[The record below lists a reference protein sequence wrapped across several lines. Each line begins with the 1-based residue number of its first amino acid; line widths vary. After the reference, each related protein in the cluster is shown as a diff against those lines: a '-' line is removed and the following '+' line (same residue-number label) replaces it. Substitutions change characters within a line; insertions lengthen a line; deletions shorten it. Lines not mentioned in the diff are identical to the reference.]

1 MKKLI
6 CILLAIA
13 MCAFAGCSN
22 EEQKETEPQQETEPE
37 IVKVFELE
45 EMKMTAEN
53 VSPYEGMYLEYGDVE
68 MISGLYAV
76 KFTNNAAETIREA
89 QLIFSDGT
97 QELTFW
103 LEMLAAGQSVVVC
116 NQDQIAV
123 AAEQINYVDGI
134 ISYMEEGMEN
144 AASVE
149 VTGGEGVATVI
160 NVTEEDLPLVRVFF
174 RPTDDNGNMIG
185 GPCRSFMVDGLP
197 AGETLEIEAE
207 GWTEGCAVSTVLVTN
222 E

>member
-22 EEQKETEPQQETEPE
+22 DETRETEPQETEPE
-37 IVKVFELE
+37 IVKTFELE
-45 EMKMTAEN
+45 EIQMTAEN
-53 VSPYEGMYLEYGDVE
+53 VSPYEGAYLEYGDVE
-68 MISGLYAV
+68 LVSGLYAV
-76 KFTNNAAETIREA
+76 KFTNNSADTVREA

-116 NQDQIAV
+116 NQEQIAV
-123 AAEQINYVDGI
+123 VSEQIQYVDGMVT
-134 ISYMEEGMEN
+134 YMEAGMEN

-149 VTGGEGVATVI
+149 VTGGEGVATI
-160 NVTEEDLPLVRVFF
+160 TNVTEEDLPLVRVFF
-174 RPTDDNGNMIG
+174 RPADENGNMIG
-185 GPCRSFMVDGLP
+185 GPCQSFMADGIP

-207 GWTEGCAVSTVLVTN
+207 GWTDGCIVSTVLVIN

>member
-6 CILLAIA
+6 CLLLAIA

-22 EEQKETEPQQETEPE
+22 EETKETEPQETEPE
-37 IVKVFELE
+37 IVKTFELE
-45 EMKMTAEN
+45 EIQMTAEN
-53 VSPYEGMYLEYGDVE
+53 VSPYEGLYLEYGDEELV
-68 MISGLYAV
+68 SGLYAV
-76 KFTNNAAETIREA
+76 KFTNNASQTIREA

-123 AAEQINYVDGI
+123 ASEQIQYVDGMVT
-134 ISYMEEGMEN
+134 YMEEGMEN

-149 VTGGEGVATVI
+149 VTGGEGVVTVA
-160 NVTEEDLPLVRVFF
+160 NATEEDLPLVRVFF

-185 GPCRSFMVDGLP
+185 GVCRSFMVDGLP
-197 AGETLEIEAE
+197 AGETVEAEAE
-207 GWTEGCAVSTVLVTN
+207 GWTDGCAVSTVLVIN

>member
-22 EEQKETEPQQETEPE
+22 EEIKETEPQETEPE
-37 IVKVFELE
+37 IVTTFELE
-45 EMKMTAEN
+45 EIQMTAEN
-53 VSPYEGMYLEYGDVE
+53 VSPYEGAYLEYGDVE
-68 MISGLYAV
+68 MVSGMYAV
-76 KFTNNAAETIREA
+76 KFTNNASQTIREA

-123 AAEQINYVDGI
+123 ASEQIQYVDGMVT
-134 ISYMEEGMEN
+134 YLEEGMEN

-149 VTGGEGVATVI
+149 VTGGEGVATVT

-174 RPTDDNGNMIG
+174 RPTDENGNMIG
-185 GPCRSFMVDGLP
+185 GLCQSFMADGIP
-197 AGETLEIEAE
+197 AGETVEVEAE
-207 GWTEGCAVSTVLVTN
+207 GWTDGCAVSTVLVIN